1 MDWFSNPMTHPVTQY
16 GLLAAA
22 MTVCLYMFLT
32 LKAEIQ
38 ALRRRSRRHEE
49 ASSFAFAEVRAA
61 LTDVRTAV
69 VAVEQM
75 AQTPPPAPPM
85 LPSASINLTKR
96 SQVLRM
102 AKRGERAEQIAATL
116 RVPQNEVDLLLKV
129 QRAVLRVM

>member
-22 MTVCLYMFLT
+22 MTVCLYLFLT

-38 ALRRRSRRHEE
+38 ALRRRVRRHEE
-49 ASSFAFAEVRAA
+49 ATGFAFAEVRAA

-69 VAVEQM
+69 VAVEQI
-75 AQTPPPAPPM
+75 AQTPAPPPM

>member
-1 MDWFSNPMTHPVTQY
+1 MDWFQNPLTHPVTQY

-22 MTVCLYMFLT
+22 MTVCLYLFLT

-49 ASSFAFAEVRAA
+49 ATNFAFAEVRAA

-75 AQTPPPAPPM
+75 AQSAPPAPA

-102 AKRGERAEQIAATL
+102 AKRGERSEQIAATL